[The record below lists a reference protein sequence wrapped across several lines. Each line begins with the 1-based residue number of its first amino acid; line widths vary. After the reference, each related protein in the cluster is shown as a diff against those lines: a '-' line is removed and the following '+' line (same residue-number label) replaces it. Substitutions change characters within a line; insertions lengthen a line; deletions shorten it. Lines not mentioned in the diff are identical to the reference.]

1 VTTLYTEEER
11 EGDKE
16 GEEKR
21 GCRMPEYVTMGPL
34 ISKG

>member
-21 GCRMPEYVTMGPL
+21 GENECSRLPL
-34 ISKG
+34 